1 MGAKKM
7 TIKVGINGFGRV
19 GRAIFRAIF
28 QDPAFEDIQVVA
40 INDLTPCA
48 TLVHL
53 LKYDSVMGRWQQNV
67 TRTQNGLTVNG
78 HEVRV
83 TQETDPGQIPWQ
95 EMEASYVIEA
105 TGRFASADKA
115 SAHLKGGAKRVII
128 TAPAKGEVRT
138 IVMGVNEDSY
148 DPANDRV
155 VSNASCTTNCLA
167 PMAQVILERFGIVSG
182 MMTTV
187 HAYTGDQRL
196 TDQPHADL
204 RRARGAA
211 LSMIPT
217 HTGAA
222 AAIGLV
228 LPELRGR
235 FNGLAVRVP
244 TPDVS
249 LVDAVMV
256 VETPCT
262 VTEVN
267 TALQESCNR
276 YLGYSDE
283 PLVSVDYLGDPR
295 SSVVDSISTQV
306 IGNQVKVLSWYD
318 NEWGYANRVLD
329 LINHMHSVETI

>member
-1 MGAKKM
+1 MGHCQHKIE
-7 TIKVGINGFGRV
+7 TTEGG
-19 GRAIFRAIF
+19 
-28 QDPAFEDIQVVA
+28 
-40 INDLTPCA
+40 L
-48 TLVHL
+48 LV
-53 LKYDSVMGRWQQNV
+53 DGER
-67 TRTQNGLTVNG
+67 
-78 HEVRV
+78 VRV
-83 TQETDPGQIPWQ
+83 SQETHPDQIPWQ
-95 EMEASYVIEA
+95 EMGASYVIEA
-105 TGRFASADKA
+105 SGRFSSADKA
-115 SAHLKGGAKRVII
+115 AAHLKGGAKRVII

-148 DPANDRV
+148 DPSTDRL

-167 PMAQVILERFGIVSG
+167 PMVQVILERFGILSG

-228 LPELRGR
+228 LPELAGR

-244 TPDVS
+244 TPNVS

-256 VETPCT
+256 VENPCT

-267 TALQESCNR
+267 AALQESVNR
-276 YLGYSDE
+276 YLGYSEE
-283 PLVSVDYLGDPR
+283 PLVSIDYMGDPR
-295 SSVVDSISTQV
+295 SSVVDALSTQV

-329 LINHMHSVETI
+329 LIIHMHDRETL

>member
-1 MGAKKM
+1 
-7 TIKVGINGFGRV
+7 
-19 GRAIFRAIF
+19 
-28 QDPAFEDIQVVA
+28 
-40 INDLTPCA
+40 
-48 TLVHL
+48 
-53 LKYDSVMGRWQQNV
+53 
-67 TRTQNGLTVNG
+67 
-78 HEVRV
+78 
-83 TQETDPGQIPWQ
+83 
-95 EMEASYVIEA
+95 ASYVIES

-115 SAHLKGGAKRVII
+115 SAHLKGGADRVII

-148 DPANDRV
+148 DPSSDRI

-167 PMAQVILERFGIVSG
+167 PVARVILERFGIVSG

-187 HAYTGDQRL
+187 HAYTGDQSL

-222 AAIGLV
+222 TAIGLV
-228 LPELRGR
+228 LPELQGR
-235 FNGLAVRVP
+235 FTGLAVRVP

-256 VETPCT
+256 VENPCT
-262 VTEVN
+262 VAEVN
-267 TALQESCNR
+267 SALKESSNK

-283 PLVSVDYLGDPR
+283 PLVSIDYLGDPR
-295 SSVVDSISTQV
+295 SSVVDAISTLV
-306 IGNQVKVLSWYD
+306 LGNQVKVLSWYD

-329 LINHMHSVETI
+329 LINHMQSQETI

>member
-1 MGAKKM
+1 M
-7 TIKVGINGFGRV
+7 TVKIGINGCGRI
-19 GRAIFRAIF
+19 GRAVMRAIA
-28 QDPAFEDIQVVA
+28 QDPVFENIQVVA
-40 INDLTPCA
+40 INDLTPTA
-48 TLVHL
+48 TMIHL
-53 LKYDSVMGRWQQNV
+53 LRYDSVMGRWHKDVQQ
-67 TRTQNGLTVNG
+67 TEKGLSVDG
-78 HEVRV
+78 QEIYV
-83 TQETDPGQIPWQ
+83 TQETDPGRIPWK
-95 EMEASYVIEA
+95 EMGVSYVIES

-115 SAHLKGGAKRVII
+115 SAHLKGGAERVII

-148 DPANDRV
+148 DPNTDRI

-167 PMAQVILERFGIVSG
+167 PMVQVILERFGIVSG

-187 HAYTGDQRL
+187 HAYTGDQSL
-196 TDQPHADL
+196 TDKPHLDL
-204 RRARGAA
+204 RRARGAT

-228 LPELRGR
+228 LPQLQGR

-249 LVDAVMV
+249 IVDAVMV

-262 VTEVN
+262 VAEVN
-267 TALQESCNR
+267 TALKESTNR
-276 YLGYSDE
+276 YLGYCDE

-295 SSVVDSISTQV
+295 SSVVDAMSTQV
-306 IGNQVKVLSWYD
+306 VGNQVKVLSWYD
-318 NEWGYANRVLD
+318 NEWGYTNRVLD
-329 LINHMHSVETI
+329 LINHIHSLEAL